1 MKKILNEPFAYVDE
15 MLDGLCVTHPDYYRR
30 LGTEGRVIARVDGP
44 IQGKVGIASGGG
56 SGHLPVFT
64 GYVGKGLLDACA
76 IGDVFSS
83 PSVDQMAD
91 AIRAANGGAGVLRLY
106 GNYGGD
112 NMNFDMAGEF
122 VELEGIE
129 TTTVRV
135 ADDVASASLT
145 ERAKRR
151 GVAGLVYAY
160 KIAGAAAEARAS
172 LREVT
177 RIAQK
182 AADACRSVGVAL
194 TPCTVPA
201 VGKPTF
207 QIGEDEMEIGMGIHG
222 EPGVRRGSLKP
233 ADVIAEEMLALLLAD
248 MPLMAGDQISVLANS
263 LGATPLEELYI
274 VYRQVARR
282 LAATGVTIVSPLVG
296 RYATSMEMAGMSL
309 TFCKLD
315 DILERLLKA
324 PCDCPFLRVGI

>member
-15 MLDGLCVTHPDYYRR
+15 MLAGLCAAHPEYYRR
-30 LGTEGRVIARVDGP
+30 TGPEGRVIARAGGS
-44 IQGKVGIASGGG
+44 IQGKVGVVSGGG

-83 PSVDQMAD
+83 PSVDQMAE
-91 AIRAANGGAGVLRLY
+91 AIRAADGGAGVLRLY

-112 NMNFDMAGEF
+112 NMNFDMAGEI
-122 VELEGIE
+122 VEMEGIE

-135 ADDVASASLT
+135 ADDVASARFE
-145 ERAKRR
+145 ERTKRR

-160 KIAGAAAEARAS
+160 KIAGAKAEARAS
-172 LREVT
+172 LQEVT
-177 RIAQK
+177 AIARK

-207 QIGEDEMEIGMGIHG
+207 EIAENEMEIGMGIHG

-233 ADVIAEEMLALLLAD
+233 ADAIGEEMVSLLLAD
-248 MPLMAGDQISVLANS
+248 MPLRSGDRVSVLVNS

-274 VYRQVARR
+274 IYRYVAGR
-282 LAATGVTIVSPLVG
+282 LADLGVSIVSPLVG
-296 RYATSMEMAGMSL
+296 RYATSMEMAGLSL

-315 DILERLLKA
+315 AELEVLLKA
-324 PCDCPFLRVGI
+324 PCDCPFLKVA